1 VSARA
6 AARLMALCVAG
17 AGGCSVVRAQ
27 EKPPSFPSNVELVT
41 VDVVVTDKQGNPV
54 VGLDRSDFT
63 LVEEGAAQTIATFE
77 AVTGRDEPPPTAVA
91 PRNPRVSTNSG
102 APVRP
107 GRALVIVFDQPHLSA
122 EQAERGRRA
131 LGRFLR
137 GSVFDGERVRLVA
150 VGGRDMVGNRDD
162 LLAALPE
169 LEGGRV
175 PDKGPEA
182 ISDHE
187 AMRLLLFD
195 DQPLLM
201 TVLHRF
207 QILTSGQHTVG
218 VEGERIHAVTD
229 EERGGAAKGGTY
241 DEGYVKALAR
251 RVYHDATRRNE
262 ATLDTLT
269 ALLDSLRS
277 VRGRKS
283 VVLVSEGFIKDPEL
297 PGYEQVLDAS
307 RRANAALYFLDTR
320 GLEPLLGTAE
330 RQIYLPNATLG
341 ASLADQASSAAGSET
356 LAADSGGFT
365 VKNRNDL
372 ATGLMRITS
381 DTRNYYLLG
390 YSPSSS
396 GAYGAFRKI
405 QVKVRR
411 KDAVVRAR
419 KGYYSGAL
427 TPAAGASDLEDA
439 LREPQDRAGVPLRLS
454 AYVFGESRPGRM
466 HTLVA
471 TDVDLRGLS
480 LQEQDGRFVGAVDV
494 LLTVTPAAGGA
505 AERYAQQVELK
516 LVPERRQVLAKT
528 GLPIVRGFELGPG
541 AWRARVVVRDR
552 QSGRVGSVAHSFEV
566 PGAAWRTSTPVLS
579 DTLDELSDASRPVPA
594 VAARR
599 VFAPRG
605 RLYFQFDVYG
615 AERDAASGQPQV
627 LAGWSVR
634 GYDGTTHA
642 LEEPAR
648 LVPSPRGALTRTG
661 QLPLSL
667 PPGDYEL
674 VLDLRDAVSGRTL
687 VLREPFAVEEASGS

>member
-1 VSARA
+1 MV
-6 AARLMALCVAG
+6 LCAAG
-17 AGGCSVVRAQ
+17 AGPWDVVRGQ
-27 EKPPSFPSNVELVT
+27 EKVPTFPSNVELVT

-54 VGLDRSDFT
+54 VGLDRGDFT
-63 LVEEGAAQTIATFE
+63 VVEEGVAQAIATFE
-77 AVTGRDEPPPTAVA
+77 AVTGRDEPPPSAMA
-91 PRNPRVSTNSG
+91 PLNPRVSTNSG

-107 GRALVIVFDQPHLSA
+107 GRTLVIVFDQPHLSA

-150 VGGRDMVGNRDD
+150 VGGRDVVGTRDD
-162 LLAALPE
+162 LLAVLPD
-169 LEGGRV
+169 LEGGRI

-182 ISDHE
+182 LSDHE

-207 QILTSGQHTVG
+207 QILSSGQHTVG
-218 VEGERIHAVTD
+218 VEGERIHAVTE
-229 EERGGAAKGGTY
+229 EERGGAAKGGAY

-269 ALLDSLRS
+269 ALLDSLKP

-283 VVLVSEGFIKDPEL
+283 VILVSEGFIKDPEL
-297 PGYEQVLDAS
+297 PGYDQVLDAS
-307 RRANAALYFLDTR
+307 RWSNAALYFLDTR
-320 GLEPLLGTAE
+320 GLEPLLGGVE
-330 RQIYLPNATLG
+330 SRIYLPNATLG
-341 ASLADQASSAAGSET
+341 SSLADQAFSAAGSES

-372 ATGLMRITS
+372 ATGLMKITS

-396 GAYGAFRKI
+396 GPGGAFRRI

-411 KDAVVRAR
+411 KDAAVRAR
-419 KGYYSGAL
+419 KGYYSGPS
-427 TPAAGASDLEDA
+427 TPAGGAADLEAA
-439 LREPQDRAGVPLRLS
+439 LGEPQDRAGVPLRLS

-466 HTLVA
+466 HALVA
-471 TDVDLRGLS
+471 TDVDLRGLA
-480 LQEQDGRFVGAVDV
+480 LEERDGRSLGSMDV
-494 LLTVTPAAGGA
+494 LLIVTPASGGT
-505 AERYAQQVELK
+505 AERYAQQIEMN
-516 LVPERRQVLAKT
+516 LVPERREALLKT
-528 GLPIVRGFELGPG
+528 GMPVVRGFDLAPG

-552 QSGRVGSVAHSFEV
+552 QSGRVGSVSHSFEV
-566 PGAAWRTSTPVLS
+566 PASAWRTSTPVLS
-579 DTLDELSDASRPVPA
+579 DALEALSDASRPVPV

-599 VFAPRG
+599 VFAPNG
-605 RLYFQFDVYG
+605 RLFFQFDVYG
-615 AERDAASGQPQV
+615 ATRDAASGQPQV

-634 GYDGTTHA
+634 GYDGMTHA
-642 LEEPAR
+642 SEEPVR
-648 LVPSPRGALTRTG
+648 IVPTPRGALSRTG
-661 QLPLSL
+661 QLPLSM

-687 VLREPFAVEEASGS
+687 VLREPFAVAEASGS

>member
-1 VSARA
+1 MSARA
-6 AARLMALCVAG
+6 AARLMVLCAAG
-17 AGGCSVVRAQ
+17 AGSAVRAQ

-41 VDVVVTDKQGNPV
+41 VDVVVTDQQGNPV
-54 VGLDRSDFT
+54 VGLDRGDFT
-63 LVEEGAAQTIATFE
+63 LVEEGVAQAIASFE
-77 AVTGRDEPPPTAVA
+77 AVTGRDEPPPPA
-91 PRNPRVSTNSG
+91 PEPLNPRVSTNSG

-107 GRALVIVFDQPHLSA
+107 GRTLVIVFDQPHLSA

-150 VGGRDMVGNRDD
+150 VGGRDVVGTRDD
-162 LLAALPE
+162 LLAVLPE

-182 ISDHE
+182 LTDHE

-207 QILTSGQHTVG
+207 QILSSGQHTVG
-218 VEGERIHAVTD
+218 VEGERIHAVTE
-229 EERGGAAKGGTY
+229 EERGGAAKGGAY
-241 DEGYVKALAR
+241 DEGYVKVLAR
-251 RVYHDATRRNE
+251 SVYHDATRRNE

-269 ALLDSLRS
+269 ALLDSLKP

-283 VVLVSEGFIKDPEL
+283 VILVSEGFIKDPEL
-297 PGYEQVLDAS
+297 PGYDQVLDAS

-320 GLEPLLGTAE
+320 GLEPLLGGVE
-330 RQIYLPNATLG
+330 HKIYLPNADLG
-341 ASLADQASSAAGSET
+341 NSLAEQALSAAGSES

-372 ATGLMRITS
+372 ATGLMKITS

-396 GAYGAFRKI
+396 GADGAFRRI
-405 QVKVRR
+405 QVKVQR
-411 KDAVVRAR
+411 KGVEVRAR
-419 KGYYSGAL
+419 KGYYSGGSAQAGG
-427 TPAAGASDLEDA
+427 AADLEAA
-439 LREPQDRAGVPLRLS
+439 LGEPQDRAGVPLRLS

-466 HTLVA
+466 HALVA
-471 TDVDLRGLS
+471 TDVDLRGLA
-480 LQEQDGRFVGAVDV
+480 LEEKDGRLLGSLDV
-494 LLTVTPAAGGA
+494 LLTVTPSSGGP

-516 LVPERRQVLAKT
+516 LVPERREALLKV
-528 GLPIVRGFELGPG
+528 GMPVVRGFDLAPG

-552 QSGRVGSVAHSFEV
+552 QSGRVGSVSHSFEV

-579 DTLDELSDASRPVPA
+579 DALEALSDASRPVPV

-599 VFAPRG
+599 VFAPNG

-615 AERDAASGQPQV
+615 AARDAASGQPQV

-634 GYDGTTHA
+634 GYDGRTHA
-642 LEEPAR
+642 AEEPAR
-648 LVPSPRGALTRTG
+648 IVPTPRGALSRTG
-661 QLPLSL
+661 QLPLSM

>member
-1 VSARA
+1 MVLCA
-6 AARLMALCVAG
+6 AGVGVCEF
-17 AGGCSVVRAQ
+17 VRAQ

-54 VGLDRSDFT
+54 IGLDRADFT
-63 LVEEGAAQTIATFE
+63 LAEEGVAQTIASFE
-77 AVTGRDEPPPTAVA
+77 AVTGRDGPPQSPPA
-91 PRNPRVSTNSG
+91 PLNPRVSTNSG

-107 GRALVIVFDQPHLSA
+107 GRTLVIVFDQPHLSA

-150 VGGRDMVGNRDD
+150 VGGRDVVGTRDD
-162 LLAALPE
+162 LLAVLPG
-169 LEGGRV
+169 LEGGRI

-182 ISDHE
+182 LSDHE

-207 QILTSGQHTVG
+207 QILSSGQHTAG

-229 EERGGAAKGGTY
+229 AERGGAAKGGAY
-241 DEGYVKALAR
+241 DEGYVKVLAR
-251 RVYHDATRRNE
+251 RVYDDATRRNE
-262 ATLDTLT
+262 ASLDTIT
-269 ALLDSLRS
+269 ALMSSLKS

-283 VVLVSEGFIKDPEL
+283 VILVSEGFIKDPQL
-297 PGYEQVLDAS
+297 AGYEQVLDAS

-320 GLEPLLGTAE
+320 GLEPLLGGVE
-330 RQIYLPNATLG
+330 SKIYLPNATLG
-341 ASLADQASSAAGSET
+341 SSLAEQAFSGAGSES

-372 ATGLMRITS
+372 ATGLMKITS

-390 YSPSSS
+390 YSPSAS
-396 GAYGAFRKI
+396 GAAGAFRKI

-411 KDAVVRAR
+411 KDAEVRAR
-419 KGYYSGAL
+419 KGYFSGA
-427 TPAAGASDLEDA
+427 TAEAAGAADLEDA

-466 HTLVA
+466 HALVA
-471 TDVDLRGLS
+471 TDVDLRALP
-480 LQEQDGRFVGAVDV
+480 LEERDGRFLGSLDL
-494 LLTVTPAAGGA
+494 LLTVTPASGGT

-516 LVPERRQVLAKT
+516 LVPERREALLKT
-528 GLPIVRGFELGPG
+528 GMPIVRGFDLAPG

-552 QSGRVGSVAHSFEV
+552 QSGRVGSVSHAFEV

-579 DTLDELSDASRPVPA
+579 DSLDALADPSRPVPA

-599 VFAPRG
+599 VFAPNG

-615 AERDAASGQPQV
+615 AEREAASGQPQV
-627 LAGWSVR
+627 LAGWTVR
-634 GYDGTTHA
+634 GYDGTTQA
-642 LEEPAR
+642 AEAPAR
-648 LVPSPRGALTRTG
+648 MVPSPRGALSRTG
-661 QLPLSL
+661 QLPLSM

-687 VLREPFAVEEASGS
+687 VLREPFAVAEASGS